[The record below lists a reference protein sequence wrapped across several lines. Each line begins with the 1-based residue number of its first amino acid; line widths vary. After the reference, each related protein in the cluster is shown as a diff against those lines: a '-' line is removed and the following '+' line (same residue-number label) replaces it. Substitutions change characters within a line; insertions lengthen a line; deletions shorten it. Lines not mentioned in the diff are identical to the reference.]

1 MTTAALKK
9 KIKVLVD
16 AKKDVRSLQRIHD
29 QLNDPLLEA
38 GERQTLAERLD
49 RAEGDFK
56 AGRVMGAEEA
66 RKRLK
71 ASLKRFRAREARASK
86 RA

>member
-16 AKKDVRSLQRIHD
+16 AKKDVRSLQRVHD
-29 QLNDPLLEA
+29 QLNNPHLEA
-38 GERQTLAERLD
+38 AEQRALTERLD
-49 RAEGDFK
+49 RAEADFK

-66 RKRLK
+66 RKRLR
-71 ASLKRFRAREARASK
+71 ASLKRSRAAQTRTSK

>member
-16 AKKDVRSLQRIHD
+16 AKKDRRSLQRVHD
-29 QLNDPLLEA
+29 QLNDPHLEA
-38 GERQTLAERLD
+38 ADELALTERLEK
-49 RAEGDFK
+49 AEADFK

-71 ASLKRFRAREARASK
+71 VSLKRFRAAETRTSK